1 MRMRLPST
9 LAVAVV
15 LACLAPPAAKSQ
27 TDTSLKLSTTVPQA
41 VAEFRAGMRDWE
53 NISFEAAAS
62 HFGAATKADPGFGL
76 ARVMYGFTAAS
87 AAEITREQAL
97 SEIDRG
103 VADAGAR
110 GNTNELLLA
119 AAYRESF
126 QGHPRVATEIF
137 DAVSHLMPA
146 DRMVATNAIGAV
158 GPGGTPSEFTQA
170 LRDFIAKNPDYPAA
184 YNTYA
189 YTSWGAGDHA
199 AAIAAAK
206 KQTELNP
213 NAPNPHDTYGE
224 ILQWNGN
231 FPEALAEYRRAT
243 MTPPRFPSAYSGMAE
258 VEALQGHYDQA
269 RAYLNQAIANAWSPR
284 QKLNNMFE
292 IAGTYALQGSATEA
306 LIRQLDAVAAEA
318 RSQNDLA
325 AAAIATSEKAPTYAT
340 ANNAAAAHKAIADAK
355 AILSPEPW
363 DVNYF
368 ATMAHAL
375 MKHWGPANQEL
386 AVLKQ
391 KTTDNPGIRRTLVA
405 AAEGNLATQQGQPAD
420 ALKILMAA
428 DTTDISVMNR
438 IAEAH
443 AALGHSAE
451 ANRWYGRISNN
462 FALNLADFPAVN
474 ARRRTRFA
482 TVGGKP

>member
-1 MRMRLPST
+1 MQMRLLST
-9 LAVAVV
+9 LVVAAV
-15 LACLAPPAAKSQ
+15 LACLTPPAAKSQ

-41 VAEFRAGMRDWE
+41 ATEFKAGVRDWE
-53 NISFEAAAS
+53 NISLESSAS
-62 HFGAATKADPGFGL
+62 HFDAATKADPSFGL
-76 ARVMYGFTAAS
+76 ARVLYGLTS
-87 AAEITREQAL
+87 AFGGEMTRPQALAEINH
-97 SEIDRG
+97 G
-103 VADAGAR
+103 VADAAAR

-137 DAVSHLMPA
+137 DAAAHLMPS
-146 DRMVATNAIGAV
+146 DRLLAVNAVGAV
-158 GPGGTPSEFTQA
+158 GVGAGPTEFVPA
-170 LRDFIAKNPDYPAA
+170 LREFIAKNPDYAPA

-189 YTSWGAGDHA
+189 YSSWTDGDHA
-199 AAIAAAK
+199 AAVAAAK
-206 KQTELNP
+206 KQAELNP

-243 MTPPRFPSAYSGMAE
+243 TTPPRFPGAYSGMAE

-269 RAYLNQAIANAWSPR
+269 RAYLNQAIANAWTPR
-284 QKLNNMFE
+284 QKLYNMFE
-292 IAGTYALQGSATEA
+292 IAGTYALQGAATDQTTK
-306 LIRQLDAVAAEA
+306 QLDAVAAEA
-318 RSQNDLA
+318 KAQQDLEA
-325 AAAIATSEKAPTYAT
+325 AAVATSEKAPIYAS
-340 ANNAAAAHKAIADAK
+340 ANNVAAAHKAIADAK

-375 MKHWGPANQEL
+375 MKHWAPANQEL
-386 AVLKQ
+386 AAMKQ
-391 KTTDNPGIRRTLVA
+391 KTTDNPGIRRTLLA
-405 AAEGNLATQQGQPAD
+405 AAEGTLATQQGHPAD
-420 ALKILMAA
+420 GLKILMAA

-451 ANRWYGRISNN
+451 ANRWYGKISNN

-482 TVGGKP
+482 TVSGKP